1 MRSGFMSIS
10 AAEGNLG
17 DIAIRREV
25 IDQLRQIGLSPV
37 IYSGSMGRD
46 YIKAF
51 DFLPGEIVT
60 HSGSVFIRKLL
71 VDIASVRRPVVVMA
85 PGPVQ
90 VGVSLQSA
98 FKHMFLF
105 VLLLLVR
112 VTGGKV
118 VIVGRSVDVK
128 RSFALPIERLLAA
141 VSNLYV
147 ARDSRTQAILGART
161 LVFPDYALRQYSQ
174 LPESVA
180 TSFGR
185 RSLMVVSLRH
195 DRILDDDIGVL
206 TSLKTRAAQC
216 GYKMVFT
223 AQVREDSAAN
233 RRLAKLLSVD
243 FMGWPERR
251 PHSDQEARVHELYS
265 AATVVVSDRLH
276 ALLFAVRA
284 GAVPV
289 IQYRPGFTKL
299 SDALAHLFDVQHIQ
313 TPEDVCALR
322 IDATESMRVATQATA
337 ASRQHQLL
345 DALLRETIG
354 AS

>member
-1 MRSGFMSIS
+1 MSIS

-25 IDQLRQIGLSPV
+25 IDQLRKIGLRPV

-46 YIKAF
+46 YVEAF
-51 DFLPGEIVT
+51 EF
-60 HSGSVFIRKLL
+60 HSAEMITRSGPVFIRNLL
-71 VDIASVRRPVVVMA
+71 AEIASARRPVVVMA

-90 VGVSLQSA
+90 VGASLQSA
-98 FKHMFLF
+98 LKHMLLF
-105 VLLLLVR
+105 VLLLSVR

-118 VIVGRSVDVK
+118 IIVGRSVDVK

-141 VSNLYV
+141 ASNLYV
-147 ARDSRTQAILGART
+147 ARDSRTRSILGAQT
-161 LVFPDYALRQYSQ
+161 LVFPDYALRQYGQS
-174 LPESVA
+174 PDSVA
-180 TSFGR
+180 TSFGQ

-195 DRILDDDIGVL
+195 DRILDNDIGVL
-206 TSLKTRAAQC
+206 TALKTRAAQC
-216 GYKMVFT
+216 GYKLVFT

-233 RRLAKLLSVD
+233 RRLAELLSVD
-243 FMGWPERR
+243 FVDWPEHR
-251 PHSDQEARVHELYS
+251 PHSDHEARVLELYS
-265 AATVVVSDRLH
+265 EATVVVSDRLH

-289 IQYRPGFTKL
+289 IQYRQGFTKL

-313 TPEDVCALR
+313 TPKDVCALR
-322 IDATESMRVATQATA
+322 IDATESMRVATQATE
-337 ASRQHQLL
+337 ASSQHQLL